1 MSNLANQLVLAER
14 QDVAKGIR
22 LLLATPLITEKTAP
36 EEFDLIRR
44 RQLPIAKWFEYNCGW
59 RLVVEP
65 RFGYARLAKIRREL
79 DHTRPA
85 RRARSGR
92 APFDRRRYT
101 LLCVAAAELLSGP
114 VTTIGLLADRVQQAT
129 AADSVLSTFDTS
141 SRPERMAYVDALRF
155 LESCRAIEAVDGTT
169 DSFVESRDAKVL
181 YRVDATLLV
190 RLLSA
195 PNGASQLA
203 PGSEQI
209 EQLWPEMLSGLVRER
224 RYGDGE
230 SSASDTQRNL
240 WLRHSICRRLFDEPV
255 LYRADL
261 SDEQL
266 AYLRSLTGRQL
277 LHRAAEQAGFLL
289 EEHAE
294 GYLLVDPEAIATDR
308 KFPDDAAGTASV
320 AALLLLDALSGAPL
334 GLTVEQLHTEANS
347 LLARFP
353 RWAKTFRGEDGTR
366 RLVADA
372 LDVLTSFRL
381 ATHSGGRVRTLPAA
395 ARYRVTAIRTTE
407 EEP

>member
-22 LLLATPLITEKTAP
+22 LLLATPLITEKAAP
-36 EEFDLIRR
+36 EAFDLVRK
-44 RQLPIAKWFEYNCGW
+44 RQLPITKWFEYNCGW

-65 RFGYARLAKIRREL
+65 RLGYARLAKIKPEP

-114 VTTIGLLADRVQQAT
+114 VTTIGLLADRVRQAT
-129 AADSVLSTFDTS
+129 AADSVVAPFDTA
-141 SRPERMAYVDALRF
+141 SRAERMAYVDALRF
-155 LESCRAIEAVDGTT
+155 LESCGALEVVDGTT
-169 DSFVESRDAKVL
+169 DSFVESREAKVL

-195 PNGASQLA
+195 PNGPSQIQPAGQEWSDATSL
-203 PGSEQI
+203 
-209 EQLWPEMLSGLVRER
+209 LVREK
-224 RYGDGE
+224 RYGEGE
-230 SSASDTQRNL
+230 SSTSDVQRNL
-240 WLRHSICRRLFDEPV
+240 WLRHSICRKLFDEPV

-261 SDEQL
+261 NDEQR
-266 AYLRSLTGRQL
+266 AYLASPTGRQV

-289 EEHAE
+289 EERAE
-294 GYLLVDPEAIATDR
+294 GYLLVDPDAIATDR
-308 KFPDDAAGTASV
+308 KFPDDVSTAGV
-320 AALLLLDALSGAPL
+320 AALLLLDVLNTAPP
-334 GLTVEQLHTEANS
+334 GLTVEQLHTEADE

-353 RWAKTFRGEDGTR
+353 RWAKTFRGDDGAS

-372 LDVLTSFRL
+372 LEVLTSFRL
-381 ATHSGGRVRTLPAA
+381 VTQSGGRVRILPAA
-395 ARYRVTAIRTTE
+395 ARYSLAEVRTTE
-407 EEP
+407 ETP